1 MILKPISNLAINA
14 ADIVEFMQW
23 KLIDYKYSKH
33 MKSKIVPL
41 GKTDISTGS
50 MGCGTELTQFCNSEG
65 EYGFNVL
72 RLITTP
78 HTSKK

>member
-1 MILKPISNLAINA
+1 
-14 ADIVEFMQW
+14 
-23 KLIDYKYSKH
+23 

-50 MGCGTELTQFCNSEG
+50 VGSGTELTMFCNSEG
-65 EYGFNVL
+65 EYGLNVL